1 MNLVLAIIGGIVGLF
16 VTGAGIY
23 TAWSVHQLW
32 RQQAASPRAVSQVE
46 IAVTYFSR
54 WTVIDFSVV
63 GLFIIGL
70 LLMIA
75 ELVAVGRDHTEI
87 ANFHWAY
94 LLTGIII
101 SAMGMVLL
109 FLRLLVVLSF
119 LPTDTLQRTTTIS
132 PNHQNEPNDTNHPE

>member
-1 MNLVLAIIGGIVGLF
+1 MHLFLAILGGIVGLF
-16 VTGAGIY
+16 VTGAGFY

-54 WTVIDFSVV
+54 WTFLDFSVV

-70 LLMIA
+70 LLLIA

-87 ANFHWAY
+87 ANFHWGY
-94 LLTGIII
+94 LLTGIVIC
-101 SAMGMVLL
+101 AMGMLML
-109 FLRLLVVLSF
+109 FIRLLVVLSF
-119 LPTDTLQRTTTIS
+119 LPIDTLQRTAAITPDHQHE
-132 PNHQNEPNDTNHPE
+132 PNHTYDAK